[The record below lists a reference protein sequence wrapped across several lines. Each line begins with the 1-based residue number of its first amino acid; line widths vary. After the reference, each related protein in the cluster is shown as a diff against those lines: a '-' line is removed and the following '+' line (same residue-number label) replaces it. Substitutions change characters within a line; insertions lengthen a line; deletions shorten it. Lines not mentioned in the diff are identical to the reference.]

1 MDYNEFFKKIKQDNI
16 SSSYLFIGDEEYM
29 MNLALDGL
37 KKRFV
42 DESFET
48 LNFTRLEGKDNL
60 LDDLINACET
70 LPFMSNRKIVLLK
83 DPAGFLLNINDNQ
96 VDRFYN
102 YLDSLGD
109 YLVLILLDNT
119 SSIKKN
125 SKLYRYFKK
134 KDQVV
139 EFTKLLNNDLIKMI
153 NSILDRNGKKMSN
166 ANINYFINNSSYR
179 SRNLDLNLFDIENE
193 LLKIISFSKSQEI
206 SRDDIDKSLIKS
218 IDTNIFEL
226 LHAINRHDAEAAIS
240 IFNDMYLANEPVQR
254 IFYMIT
260 RQIRLLLGYKLYKV
274 KEYYDS
280 HIQKKLD
287 LKDYEFKK
295 IRSQSFNFEI
305 DKLERIMEYLL
316 DMDLRLKTISNQD
329 KLEMEILLV
338 KLCKK

>member
-48 LNFTRLEGKDNL
+48 LNFTRLEGKNNL

-280 HIQKKLD
+280 HIQKKLG

-305 DKLERIMEYLL
+305 DQLERIMEYLL

>member
-305 DKLERIMEYLL
+305 DQLERIMEYLL